1 MQLDSTIKYLF
12 PQHLLCTR
20 VEPLPTVCSNMNIV
34 YKVHARESSKYN
46 FSVCAGALAVCVCV
60 WGHRGVH
67 AHKCEDRAC

>member
-60 WGHRGVH
+60 CVGAQRS
-67 AHKCEDRAC
+67 ACT